1 MTEKMKDNQPQFTP
15 VKDMTYNQAVAELDA
30 ILRNMQS
37 DSCDIDSLTL
47 LTRRA
52 TELLRECRSRLT
64 TTDEELRAILSDL
77 EK

>member
-15 VKDMTYNQAVAELDA
+15 VKDMTYNQAVAELDV

-37 DSCDIDSLTL
+37 DNCDIDSLTL

-64 TTDEELRAILSDL
+64 STDEELRAILSDL